1 MPRLTLD
8 FGMRFTWYNQM
19 YPNDPGQQSVLA
31 LGRYT
36 TSQIPT
42 FYQPAFAPGNVRP
55 ALNPLTGAYLPAA
68 YIGLFVPGTG
78 NPANGGV
85 LSGDA
90 TYPRGFVNQAP
101 VLPGPRLGFAYDV
114 FGNGKTAFR
123 AGVGMLYNYRLTK
136 WSPTTENPPAIL
148 TPITYYGTI
157 ATFLQSAGT
166 LGPSNTNTYN
176 VNNKTPGTYNL
187 TAGLEQDL
195 GHSLLL
201 NVSYLGVLGRHLQL
215 SYNINTI
222 PYGVRFLAQ
231 NQDPTSPGKPLSD
244 NFLRPYPGYGNVTLY
259 DNALSSRYH
268 GFLMSLNRRFAKGF
282 QGGLSYTFSK
292 FMDFGTPPVY
302 RPLRLWAYG
311 VDASDQTHNVAV
323 NFTYSV
329 PKGSTV
335 LPNPVTRFVL
345 DDWIVSG
352 IAQFVTGTPVSVG
365 FSTTDGTDMTGGGDG
380 QRINVIGNANSG
392 GHTFYQWFNT
402 AAFARPGMYDPGNAG
417 KYNVRNPGVNNW
429 DMALSKR
436 FNMKSEK
443 RYFQFR
449 WEAYNAFNHTQY
461 SGLNATARFDPAGN
475 QTNTLFGT
483 VTSTRA
489 PRVMQGSLRL
499 TL

>member
-1 MPRLTLD
+1 
-8 FGMRFTWYNQM
+8 
-19 YPNDPGQQSVLA
+19 
-31 LGRYT
+31 
-36 TSQIPT
+36 
-42 FYQPAFAPGNVRP
+42 
-55 ALNPLTGAYLPAA
+55 
-68 YIGLFVPGTG
+68 
-78 NPANGGV
+78 
-85 LSGDA
+85 
-90 TYPRGFVNQAP
+90 
-101 VLPGPRLGFAYDV
+101 
-114 FGNGKTAFR
+114 
-123 AGVGMLYNYRLTK
+123 
-136 WSPTTENPPAIL
+136 
-148 TPITYYGTI
+148 
-157 ATFLQSAGT
+157 
-166 LGPSNTNTYN
+166 
-176 VNNKTPGTYNL
+176 
-187 TAGLEQDL
+187 
-195 GHSLLL
+195 
-201 NVSYLGVLGRHLQL
+201 
-215 SYNINTI
+215 
-222 PYGVRFLAQ
+222 
-231 NQDPTSPGKPLSD
+231 
-244 NFLRPYPGYGNVTLY
+244 
-259 DNALSSRYH
+259 
-268 GFLMSLNRRFAKGF
+268 MSLNRRFAKGF

-311 VDASDQTHNVAV
+311 VDASDQTHNMAV

-436 FNMKSEK
+436 FHMKSEK